1 MFQNFL
7 AADHH
12 VTAMTEDSFSAA
24 DTEDYSNMPDLIE
37 DNQVFQI

>member
-24 DTEDYSNMPDLIE
+24 DTEDYSNMPELIE
-37 DNQVFQI
+37 NSQVS